1 MPGNLDLPSL
11 IFKTVFFMH
20 FLYWEQKEDLVDSS
34 GTNCDFV
41 CVCVKKNKSWVLVM
55 VFREACN
62 RVPGPEC
69 SPLCSCGEDVVDL
82 SGFS

>member
-41 CVCVKKNKSWVLVM
+41 CVCVKKNKSWVLV
-55 VFREACN
+55 VVVRGACN
-62 RVPGPEC
+62 RGPGRG
-69 SPLCSCGEDVVDL
+69 CSCLWSWGEGVVDL